1 MLYICK
7 LLEQLKSGFK
17 ETINWSQYQ
26 TKVSTER
33 RQNQYLDFLTDAS
46 YQGVNRNE
54 MKHKE
59 QVTILSSN

>member
-46 YQGVNRNE
+46 YQGVNRIF
-54 MKHKE
+54 
-59 QVTILSSN
+59 VL

>member
-17 ETINWSQYQ
+17 RTINWSQYQ

-33 RQNQYLDFLTDAS
+33 QNQYLDFLIDAS
-46 YQGVNRNE
+46 YQGVNR
-54 MKHKE
+54 HF
-59 QVTILSSN
+59 VL